1 MPQNTKS
8 VQEAF
13 DAFDAEV
20 AKEVQWVAERNAPER
35 AAAQNDWQNFRTQ
48 LFPTMRQEFFNL
60 VAARN
65 GRVVDMESSD
75 NVIGLTL
82 YSLSG
87 RVAPTGVTLAFR
99 FHPKYLTISPYIY
112 YKGDQQQGT
121 PIGTN
126 ENTKGMATQW
136 FGHFLAEF
144 FQRAR

>member
-1 MPQNTKS
+1 MEDCGAGFS
-8 VQEAF
+8 
-13 DAFDAEV
+13 
-20 AKEVQWVAERNAPER
+20 R
-35 AAAQNDWQNFRTQ
+35 Q
-48 LFPTMRQEFFNL
+48 LSDNHSHLDGTREH
-60 VAARN
+60 
-65 GRVVDMESSD
+65 MESSD